1 MEREMKFVD
10 TTLLA
15 AVLAFASPL
24 ALPVNPANAQT
35 IQTQMDANANGEV
48 DVVKAQVSGDIMTII
63 LMFRN
68 TAGKRIE
75 YDLDTAETYYI
86 DKSSNKKFFMLKDSE
101 KKWVASNVSYYSS
114 SSGFKFAIKK
124 EGKKLIWM
132 KFPAPAASVETID
145 FSIPGVLPFDGLKV
159 SR

>member
-1 MEREMKFVD
+1 MKLID

-15 AVLAFASPL
+15 AVLAFSAPM
-24 ALPVNPANAQT
+24 ALPVGSANAAG
-35 IQTQMDANANGEV
+35 IQTQMDVNANAEV
-48 DVVKAQVSGDIMTII
+48 DVVKAQVSGDIMTVI

-75 YDLDTAETYYI
+75 YDLNTAETYYI
-86 DKSSNKKFFMLKDSE
+86 DKAANKKFFMLKDTE

-114 SSGFKFAIKK
+114 SSAFKFKIDK

-132 KFPAPAASVETID
+132 KFPSPAAGVDTID
-145 FSIPGVLPFDGLKV
+145 FSMPGVLPFDGLKV

>member
-1 MEREMKFVD
+1 MKMIK

-15 AVLAFASPL
+15 TAMAFSAPMAMPVSSANAAVL
-24 ALPVNPANAQT
+24 
-35 IQTQMDANANGEV
+35 QTQMGANANAEV
-48 DVVKAQVSGDIMTII
+48 DLIKAQVSGDIMTII

-75 YDLDTAETYYI
+75 FDMNTAETYYI
-86 DKSSNKKFFMLKDSE
+86 DKAANKKFFMLKDTE
-101 KKWVASNVSYYSS
+101 KKWVASNVRYYSS
-114 SSGFKFAIKK
+114 SSSFKFEIKK

-132 KFPAPAASVETID
+132 KFPSPAAGVDTID